1 MRRHR
6 GDVFHIHQQ
15 LPKLSDMQWLLEDLV
30 HSTCQCSIDVLVF
43 DVAGDG
49 DDLWL
54 VRSCHLHLVVK
65 SSDFLGCFITIHEGH
80 VAVHEDQ

>member
-1 MRRHR
+1 MRRNCC
-6 GDVFHIHQQ
+6 DIFHVHQQ
-15 LPKLSDMQWLLEDLV
+15 LPKFSDMQWLLKDLV